1 MSFPVADGDDCR
13 RVYSFEHDRDFP
25 RGEFVECVRPESADE
40 ADVVMGGAVLLLLE
54 RLLVCER
61 FWRIWEALQEE
72 GKGVACPVSLLGGD
86 RCGGFAAGLRGQ

>member
-1 MSFPVADGDDCR
+1 MSFLVADGDDCC
-13 RVYSFEHDRDFP
+13 RVYPFKHDWNIP
-25 RGEFVECVRPESADE
+25 RGEFVECVCPESADE

-61 FWRIWEALQEE
+61 FCRIWDALEEE

-86 RCGGFAAGLRGQ
+86 RRGGFAAGLRGQ

>member
-1 MSFPVADGDDCR
+1 MPFFVAVGDDCC
-13 RVYSFEHDRDFP
+13 RVYSFKHDWDFP
-25 RGEFVECVRPESADE
+25 RGESVECVRPESADE

-61 FWRIWEALQEE
+61 FWRIWDVLEEE

-86 RCGGFAAGLRGQ
+86 RRGGFAAGLRGQ